1 MSSLG
6 LPCRCLD
13 SADSEA
19 REAFPTD
26 CLDLIRGLTG
36 VKGSRKT
43 CSLDRVRAR
52 EPRGAYSA
60 DKWIFQKG
68 GMFGSLCS
76 AGGWAARILLNL
88 DLLPRR
94 QQTRRINRL
103 WQRGG
108 SGVGRGGFRVGGAGY
123 QVGEVMWELLSGCV

>member
-1 MSSLG
+1 M
-6 LPCRCLD
+6 
-13 SADSEA
+13 
-19 REAFPTD
+19 
-26 CLDLIRGLTG
+26 
-36 VKGSRKT
+36 
-43 CSLDRVRAR
+43 VRAR

-76 AGGWAARILLNL
+76 AGGWAVRILLNL

-108 SGVGRGGFRVGGAGY
+108 SGVGRGVLGGRGR
-123 QVGEVMWELLSGCV
+123 LSGRRGNVGVTGWVRVSFKDRILALLVCFVSVKTCFPFLKSIKYPK